1 MSFSGLRVALVGP
14 PPPAGGMAN
23 QTRQLAELLRQEGA
37 SVELVQVNAPYR
49 PAWIGRVQG
58 LRAVARLLPYGF
70 GLWSAAGRADI
81 SARNGQLWL
90 VVAPLRGAGGLIGS
104 LRRRPVVVNYHGG
117 EAEAFLNRS
126 APRVRSTLARPPSC
140 CFHQVF

>member
-90 VVAPLRGAGGLIGS
+90 VVAPLRGAGGLDRQPAPAAGGCE
-104 LRRRPVVVNYHGG
+104 LPRGRGRGLPQPVG
-117 EAEAFLNRS
+117 AA
-126 APRVRSTLARPPSC
+126 VRSTLARPPSC